1 MVAQDQTLPPW
12 QVAQHSQCV
21 RLPTAGEVTQ
31 NPDRVTFPHHFA
43 PVVGDGGVMVNP
55 VIEATEASHL
65 GMTQVQ
71 VSGEELPHT
80 DHFPL
85 CRYMSRMSSRFVALI
100 AMRLA
105 ISASPALI
113 LPFFSSLAM
122 RFMRFLAIPTSAS
135 LPRRCQR
142 SPRGHPQSGVEPRG
156 CGSDAWATC
165 PRRGPG
171 QPRARSHGAM
181 WKPTSQVCGG
191 MPGPGAARSWRFRTG
206 QGDRRLAPT

>member
-31 NPDRVTFPHHFA
+31 NPDRIALPHHFA

-55 VIEATEASHL
+55 VIEATKASHL

-71 VSGEELPHT
+71 VSGEELPHA

-85 CRYMSRMSSRFVALI
+85 CWYMSRMSSRFVALV
-100 AMRLA
+100 ARRLA
-105 ISASPALI
+105 TPASPALL

-122 RFMRFLAIPTSAS
+122 RFLRFFAIPTSAS
-135 LPRRCQR
+135 LPDRCQR
-142 SPRGHPQSGVEPRG
+142 SLRGHPQSGVEPHG
-156 CGSDAWATC
+156 CGSDA
-165 PRRGPG
+165 
-171 QPRARSHGAM
+171 
-181 WKPTSQVCGG
+181 
-191 MPGPGAARSWRFRTG
+191 
-206 QGDRRLAPT
+206 

>member
-1 MVAQDQTLPPW
+1 RRSSDL
-12 QVAQHSQCV
+12 
-21 RLPTAGEVTQ
+21 
-31 NPDRVTFPHHFA
+31 
-43 PVVGDGGVMVNP
+43 VNP

-71 VSGEELPHT
+71 VSGEELPHA

-135 LPRRCQR
+135 PPGRCRR
-142 SPRGHPQSGVEPRG
+142 SLRGHPQSGVEPHG
-156 CGSDAWATC
+156 CESDA
-165 PRRGPG
+165 
-171 QPRARSHGAM
+171 
-181 WKPTSQVCGG
+181 
-191 MPGPGAARSWRFRTG
+191 
-206 QGDRRLAPT
+206 

>member
-31 NPDRVTFPHHFA
+31 NPDRVTFPHHLA

-55 VIEATEASHL
+55 VIEATKASHL

-71 VSGEELPHT
+71 VSGEELPHA

-85 CRYMSRMSSRFVALI
+85 CWYMSRMSSRFVALI
-100 AMRLA
+100 ARRLA

-122 RFMRFLAIPTSAS
+122 RFMRFLAIPTSA
-135 LPRRCQR
+135 LR
-142 SPRGHPQSGVEPRG
+142 PQSSRLRCAACAYWSAPCRTERRPPSRAPRQRWG
-156 CGSDAWATC
+156 
-165 PRRGPG
+165 RRSFAG
-171 QPRARSHGAM
+171 RS
-181 WKPTSQVCGG
+181 
-191 MPGPGAARSWRFRTG
+191 
-206 QGDRRLAPT
+206 AP

>member
-1 MVAQDQTLPPW
+1 EVASGQLYPPSRGHVLEDVAVASQRLRRTPVHRVCSVMVAQDQTLPPW

-31 NPDRVTFPHHFA
+31 NPDRVTLPHHFA

-122 RFMRFLAIPTSAS
+122 RFM
-135 LPRRCQR
+135 
-142 SPRGHPQSGVEPRG
+142 
-156 CGSDAWATC
+156 
-165 PRRGPG
+165 
-171 QPRARSHGAM
+171 
-181 WKPTSQVCGG
+181 
-191 MPGPGAARSWRFRTG
+191 
-206 QGDRRLAPT
+206 